1 MAQHTPHPNRPVG
14 SAGSTS
20 CATELFEVFEARD
33 ECGMD
38 SPEGSREAGDPP
50 EAEEELAVLAVRRR
64 GGFKVLESETETET
78 PLFHPGA
85 QVNKD
90 REAALWRTLEDAG
103 ISLPP
108 SHMEKE
114 D

>member
-1 MAQHTPHPNRPVG
+1 MLGYSRIRSLPAPPWSPPRARAFHCDIAATGMGPACPFGAAAYSRG
-14 SAGSTS
+14 ELSTTS
-20 CATELFEVFEARD
+20 SELPLVF
-33 ECGMD
+33 
-38 SPEGSREAGDPP
+38 
-50 EAEEELAVLAVRRR
+50 
-64 GGFKVLESETETET
+64 ETET

-85 QVNKD
+85 QVSKD

>member
-1 MAQHTPHPNRPVG
+1 MQYDLLIAQHTAHPNRPVG

-20 CATELFEVFEARD
+20 CATELAFEAD
-33 ECGMD
+33 EAFETAGKE
-38 SPEGSREAGDPP
+38 SPEVDPP
-50 EAEEELAVLAVRRR
+50 DAEVLEVRRR
-64 GGFKVLESETETET
+64 GGFKVLESESETET

-90 REAALWRTLEDAG
+90 REAVLWRTLEDAG
-103 ISLPP
+103 ISLT
-108 SHMEKE
+108 KE